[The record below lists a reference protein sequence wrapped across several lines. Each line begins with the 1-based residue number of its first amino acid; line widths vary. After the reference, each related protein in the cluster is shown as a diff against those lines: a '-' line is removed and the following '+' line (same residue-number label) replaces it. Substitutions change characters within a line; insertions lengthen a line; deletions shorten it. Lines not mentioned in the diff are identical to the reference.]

1 MVADRYAEVFA
12 QAGVSALLYDHR
24 NLGISGGEPRQ
35 EINPWVQS
43 RGYRDAITFASTLDH
58 IDPDRIGIWGDS
70 YSAGEVYLVAA
81 CDPRVKAIVAQC
93 PVFGAGPPDVDPSL
107 EGPCRDP

>member
-1 MVADRYAEVFA
+1 
-12 QAGVSALLYDHR
+12 
-24 NLGISGGEPRQ
+24 LGISGGEPRQ